1 MRIEYSM
8 QQLGL
13 LLPTAAL
20 TVNGGW
26 PQRCWRAMADRDENM
41 HGPLVKTTD
50 GNARNPG
57 TSADLV
63 TASLFA
69 ALREKRLPA
78 PLPPFCATAGGPVR
92 PGSAN
97 RG

>member
-1 MRIEYSM
+1 MSIEYSM

-50 GNARNPG
+50 GNARRNPLIK
-57 TSADLV
+57 SAADAAEDRSVLR
-63 TASLFA
+63 ASLA
-69 ALREKRLPA
+69 
-78 PLPPFCATAGGPVR
+78 
-92 PGSAN
+92 
-97 RG
+97 

>member
-1 MRIEYSM
+1 MANFNKTVGKRRADTMSIEYSM

-13 LLPTAAL
+13 LLPAAAL

-50 GNARNPG
+50 GNARRN
-57 TSADLV
+57 V
-63 TASLFA
+63 RRFA
-69 ALREKRLPA
+69 TGMT
-78 PLPPFCATAGGPVR
+78 C
-92 PGSAN
+92 
-97 RG
+97 

>member
-1 MRIEYSM
+1 MSIEYSM

-50 GNARNPG
+50 GNARRNPLIK
-57 TSADLV
+57 SA
-63 TASLFA
+63 F
-69 ALREKRLPA
+69 EKMDRVKLLLAPSDRADVADGEWRRVRL
-78 PLPPFCATAGGPVR
+78 
-92 PGSAN
+92 
-97 RG
+97 